1 MASLSTEAIQE
12 FGAELIDF
20 YSVHIGKGSF
30 NTDPWYEHPKYWAEI
45 IQYELIWEWIFG
57 LMKLLQIFDFSLSDL
72 IFSSATFIWLPGG
85 IGTDGG
91 KVLGCIRGEIKFEAV
106 TERVEGE

>member
-30 NTDPWYEHPKYWAEI
+30 NTDPWYEHPENCVEI
-45 IQYELIWEWIFG
+45 IQYVW
-57 LMKLLQIFDFSLSDL
+57 FDD
-72 IFSSATFIWLPGG
+72 IIANIY
-85 IGTDGG
+85 
-91 KVLGCIRGEIKFEAV
+91 C
-106 TERVEGE
+106 